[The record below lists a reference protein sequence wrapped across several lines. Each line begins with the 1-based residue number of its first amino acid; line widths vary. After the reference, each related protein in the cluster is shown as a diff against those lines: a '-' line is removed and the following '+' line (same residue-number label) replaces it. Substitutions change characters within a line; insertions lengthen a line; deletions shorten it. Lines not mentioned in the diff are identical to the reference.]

1 MLHFEIN
8 EAGPYC
14 QYNIDHCFKPH
25 RHTFY
30 QVIWFKS
37 SGKHYV
43 DYQVLYHN
51 KDTILFID
59 KNQLHYFCS
68 DSENKGV
75 LFHFDDVFISKYVLS
90 AEKRFL
96 YTLFSGIGDRCINL
110 GEVDTIRLNQL
121 VSILKEEMLEKKKF
135 FQQQIAL
142 VFQSFLLILERL
154 KSDTQATSTNDPL
167 RDLAV
172 TFKRA
177 VQAQLSEFKSLDDY
191 AQGLNTNIKKLTLAS
206 KKYFND
212 TPNAIIHLEK
222 LLESKRLLLNSNLTI
237 QEIAYSLGYDQPT
250 YFIKV
255 FKKFYKMT
263 PKAFRDTIV

>member
-8 EAGPYC
+8 EAVPYC

-59 KNQLHYFCS
+59 KNQLHS
-68 DSENKGV
+68 
-75 LFHFDDVFISKYVLS
+75 
-90 AEKRFL
+90 
-96 YTLFSGIGDRCINL
+96 
-110 GEVDTIRLNQL
+110 
-121 VSILKEEMLEKKKF
+121 
-135 FQQQIAL
+135 
-142 VFQSFLLILERL
+142 
-154 KSDTQATSTNDPL
+154 
-167 RDLAV
+167 
-172 TFKRA
+172 
-177 VQAQLSEFKSLDDY
+177 
-191 AQGLNTNIKKLTLAS
+191 
-206 KKYFND
+206 
-212 TPNAIIHLEK
+212 
-222 LLESKRLLLNSNLTI
+222 
-237 QEIAYSLGYDQPT
+237 T